1 MRLLLKVT
9 LYYLVITLVVF
20 GIGGIISF
28 NIFQK
33 QIQFETDRY
42 LVSRLWSLQN
52 SIENGESPYAFI
64 STNLSI
70 IEIDDSY
77 EETRFS
83 FGDTLAAHPN
93 PRIQRMETHR
103 KLRVVRKIVDRTYRI
118 EIFDVI
124 VESDDI
130 FAGVFQSQTRLFMIL
145 GAALVIFSFLV
156 STWLLRPFN
165 VTLQAIKDF
174 RLNNV
179 AKLNLAKTNTKEF
192 RELNAILNR
201 MTEKS
206 QSDYKNL
213 KEFSENAS
221 HEMQTPLAV
230 AKGKIELLMQYKN
243 LDKEQLLLINSSYE
257 AIDHLSKMSRSLGLL
272 TKIENNEFTDLQ
284 EINLS
289 EKINSSIFDFQEL
302 LGLKE
307 IKIEH
312 KIEEHVIVR
321 SDPVLI
327 QILVSNLFQNAIRH
341 NITNG
346 HIIVNLSRDGLII
359 SNAGKPLSSPPKLLF
374 KRFKKD
380 NQSGKT
386 SGLGLAIV
394 KKICEINNFGISYDY
409 KNDEHVI
416 NVTFHKIKQI
426 HLPPQIPGT

>member
-9 LYYLVITLVVF
+9 LYYLIITLVVF

-33 QIQFETDRY
+33 QIQRETDRY
-42 LVSRLWSLQN
+42 LISRLWSLQN

-70 IEIDDSY
+70 KEIDDLN

-93 PRIQRMETHR
+93 PRIHRLETHR
-103 KLRVVRKIVDRTYRI
+103 KLRVIRKIVDKTYKI

-130 FAGVFQSQTRLFMIL
+130 FTGVFQSQTRLFIIL
-145 GAALVIFSFLV
+145 GVALVIFSFLV
-156 STWLLRPFN
+156 STWLFRPFN

-174 RLNNV
+174 RLNDV
-179 AKLNLAKTNTKEF
+179 ASLKLGKTNTKEF
-192 RELNAILNR
+192 RELNAILKR
-201 MTEKS
+201 MTKKS
-206 QSDYKNL
+206 QTDYKNL

-243 LDKEQLLLINSSYE
+243 LNKEQLLLINSSYE

-284 EINLS
+284 EIDLS
-289 EKINSSIFDFQEL
+289 EKINSAIFDFQEL
-302 LGLKE
+302 LSLKK
-307 IKIEH
+307 IKIDH
-312 KIEEHVIVR
+312 TVEEQVIVR
-321 SDPVLI
+321 SDPVLL

-341 NITNG
+341 NIAKG
-346 HIIVNLSRDGLII
+346 HISVELNCDELII
-359 SNAGKPLSSPPKLLF
+359 SNAGESLSTPVDLLF

-380 NQSGKT
+380 NQSGRT
-386 SGLGLAIV
+386 IGLGLAIV
-394 KKICEINNFGISYDY
+394 KKICAINNFEIKYLY
-409 KNDEHVI
+409 KNDEHI
-416 NVTFHKIKQI
+416 IKVTFDKKM
-426 HLPPQIPGT
+426 

>member
-9 LYYLVITLVVF
+9 LYYLVITLIVF
-20 GIGGIISF
+20 GIGGIMTF
-28 NIFQK
+28 DIFEMQV
-33 QIQFETDRY
+33 QRETDMY
-42 LVSRLWSLQN
+42 LISRLWSLQN

-64 STNLSI
+64 STNISI
-70 IEIDDSY
+70 KEIDDSI
-77 EETRFS
+77 EESRFS
-83 FGDTLAAHPN
+83 FGDTLANHPN
-93 PRIQRMETHR
+93 PRINRLETHR
-103 KLRVVRKIVDRTYRI
+103 KLKVIRKINDKTYKI

-130 FAGVFQSQTRLFMIL
+130 LTGVFQSQTRLFIIL
-145 GAALVIFSFLV
+145 GAAFVMFSFLV
-156 STWLLRPFN
+156 STWLFRPFN
-165 VTLQAIKDF
+165 VTLQAIKNF

-179 AKLNLAKTNTKEF
+179 EKLNLGKTNTKEF

-201 MTEKS
+201 MANKS
-206 QSDYKNL
+206 QIDYKNL

-243 LDKEQLLLINSSYE
+243 LTEEQLLLINSSYE

-289 EKINSSIFDFQEL
+289 EKLSSSIFDFQEL
-302 LGLKE
+302 LSLRE

-312 KIEEHVIVR
+312 KIDEHVVVH

-341 NITNG
+341 NIAKG
-346 HIIVNLSRDGLII
+346 HIIVELTSEKLMI
-359 SNAGKPLSSPPKLLF
+359 SNAGKPLSSPVDSLF

-386 SGLGLAIV
+386 IGLGLAIV
-394 KKICEINNFGISYDY
+394 KKICDINNFEITYDY
-409 KNDEHVI
+409 NNDEHII
-416 NVTFHKIKQI
+416 NVVFNPEK
-426 HLPPQIPGT
+426 